1 MAQRPSLPT
10 YQTAANVLEKDK
22 GSGLKLVGYTLL
34 RTLLIAPPMMAI
46 GVDWKRAWLGAGL
59 ASGLMSVFVLLRIF
73 DARAT
78 NLAGLNRRVALQQ
91 KTRRQALPARR

>member
-34 RTLLIAPPMMAI
+34 RTLLIAPPMMAL
-46 GVDWKRAWLGAGL
+46 GVDWRKAWLGAGL

-78 NLAGLNRRVALQQ
+78 NLAGLQRPKMLAASRR
-91 KTRRQALPARR
+91 R